1 MIKHR
6 THVPLILALSLS
18 IGLIPDLFH
27 ALTYSRLTSLA
38 SVLLCGTLIGGLL
51 ASPVIFWIQRCQS
64 NGVLR
69 LGVGAILV
77 LLIYLIV
84 VYVISWSQ
92 FVTYSAAFCATM
104 FADDP
109 IDCQYKWFVLQSM
122 ADFVL
127 WGSIYTWGI
136 RLENRSGQ
144 RLIYKFHLQSA

>member
-6 THVPLILALSLS
+6 THIPLILAMSLG

-27 ALTYSRLTSLA
+27 ALTYSRSTSLA
-38 SVLLCGTLIGGLL
+38 LVLLCGTLIGGLL
-51 ASPVIFWIQRCQS
+51 ACLVIFWIQRCQS

-69 LGVGAILV
+69 LGVGVILV
-77 LLIYLIV
+77 LLSYLV
-84 VYVISWSQ
+84 VMYVISWSQ
-92 FVTYSAAFCATM
+92 FVSDRAAFCTTM
-104 FADDP
+104 RADDA
-109 IDCQYKWFVLQSM
+109 IDCRYKWLVLQSM

-144 RLIYKFHLQSA
+144 RLIYNFRLQRG